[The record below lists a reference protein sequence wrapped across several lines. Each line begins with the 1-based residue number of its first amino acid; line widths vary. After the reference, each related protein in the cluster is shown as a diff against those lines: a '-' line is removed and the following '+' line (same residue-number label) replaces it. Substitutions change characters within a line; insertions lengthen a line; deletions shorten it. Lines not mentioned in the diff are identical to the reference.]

1 MGKEREAH
9 SAMINLSSGLS
20 QPAEKNQGASLAAQL
35 HKAVLA
41 K

>member
-20 QPAEKNQGASLAAQL
+20 QPAEKKQGASLAVQL
-35 HKAVLA
+35 QKAMLA